1 MEITSRLKQILNIL
15 LKEVS
20 PVPVKILAEQ
30 TGISKRTVQRELES
44 IDYAL
49 KDYEVSFMSKTGVGV
64 WLEGSTVGK
73 ERLLKEISSGD
84 NYDVTNRE
92 ERRKRLILEIL
103 KEKGLKKL
111 FYYSSRFG
119 VSEAT
124 ISSDFE
130 AAGEWLGRYGLL
142 VIRRPGSGVSIEGS
156 EENYRRAIRAFINEN
171 MDTRVVKEAYED
183 VEKDSSSY
191 ENLKKNSIGALLD
204 DDIMMRT
211 RGCIMG
217 LEDARVLTLTE
228 NSYVG
233 LIIHISI
240 AINRILKNEVIE
252 PKQEWIEAINEDED
266 YKLAKDIVKEL
277 EEEFEIRIPEVE
289 ISYICLHI
297 KGAKHEKIRFEDK
310 TIMEVENKKMQ
321 QLINEMV
328 DAFDSEKAYLL
339 KQDDEF
345 IQGLLA
351 HLQPTLIRL
360 EHGMQIQ
367 NPMLEDIRGH
377 YPEIYARCEK
387 VASVLERNTEKV
399 VPPEETGYLTVHFGA
414 ALVRL
419 EERKEKIRKV
429 SIGVVCSSGI
439 GISRLMSS
447 KLLKTFRDRVTVTAY
462 GKNDVTPFVAS
473 KVDFFVS
480 SIPMEQMETPVLFV
494 NPLLNAED
502 MQKIQQMVYQY
513 ERIPLKQREEDVFSA
528 QLEEINLIAAQINAV
543 IKHLDFFKVDDQIT
557 FDELLI
563 AVGERMSPYSD
574 RRDMIR
580 EDIAR
585 REQIAT
591 QIFAELGFAL
601 LHACTKGVVRPEFAV
616 CMTKDLSSFKNPYFK
631 GIKFVFIMLV
641 PEDENIKINRDIMGY
656 ISSML
661 IEEYEFL
668 DIVAEGDQEEI
679 RFAVSRSLKKYFNKY
694 LSELS

>member
-1 MEITSRLKQILNIL
+1 MEFTSRFKQILSIL
-15 LKEVS
+15 LKEQGAM
-20 PVPVKILAEQ
+20 PVQALADKM
-30 TGISKRTVQRELES
+30 GISKRTVQRELEAV
-44 IDYAL
+44 DYAL

-64 WLEGSTVGK
+64 WLEGSAEEK
-73 ERLLKEISSGD
+73 ERLFKDISSGD

-124 ISSDFE
+124 ISSDLD
-130 AAGEWLGRYGLL
+130 AAGEWLCRYGLS
-142 VIRRPGSGVSIEGS
+142 VVRRPGSGISIEGS

-171 MDTRVVKEAYED
+171 MDTRVVREAYED
-183 VEKDSSSY
+183 VDRTSSSY
-191 ENLKKNSIGALLD
+191 ENLKRSSIGQLLD
-204 DDIMMRT
+204 DDIIART
-211 RGCIMG
+211 RNCIMDM
-217 LEDARVLTLTE
+217 EDARVLTLTE

-252 PKQEWIEAINEDED
+252 PEKEWFDSIHEDED
-266 YKLAKDIVKEL
+266 YKLAGDIVKKL
-277 EEEFEIRIPEVE
+277 EEEFEINIPDVE

-297 KGAKHEKIRFEDK
+297 KGAKHEKIRFEDRNV
-310 TIMEVENKKMQ
+310 IDIENKEIK
-321 QLINEMV
+321 QLVNEMIDTF
-328 DAFDSEKAYLL
+328 DAQKAYLI

-360 EHGMQIQ
+360 QHGMQIQ
-367 NPMLEDIRGH
+367 NPVLEDIRSH

-387 VASVLERNTEKV
+387 VAEVLQRNTGKKV
-399 VPPEETGYLTVHFGA
+399 PKEEIGYLTVHFGA

-447 KLLKTFRDRVTVTAY
+447 KLLKAFRDRVTVTAY
-462 GKNDVTPFVAS
+462 GKNDITPFVAS

-513 ERIPLKQREEDVFSA
+513 ERIPLKQKEEDVFSR
-528 QLEEINLIAAQINAV
+528 QLEEINLVAAQIRTV
-543 IKHLDFFKVDDQIT
+543 IKYLDFFKVDNGIT
-557 FDELLI
+557 FEELLI

-574 RRDMIR
+574 RRDLIR
-580 EDIAR
+580 EDILR

-591 QIFAELGFAL
+591 QVFAELGFAL

-616 CMTKDLSSFKNPYFK
+616 CMTRDLDVYKDPYFK
-631 GIKFVFIMLV
+631 GIRFVFVMLV
-641 PEDENIKINRDIMGY
+641 PEDENLKVNREIMGY

-661 IEEYEFL
+661 IEDCEFL
-668 DIVAEGDQEEI
+668 DIAVRGNQEEI
-679 RFAVSRSLKKYFNKY
+679 RFAVSRNLKKYFNKY